1 MPASNSVDR
10 VFEPRSGQTND
21 YKIGMCCFSAKH
33 EVFNDLSGIAKPSQ
47 PLTLNIKNN
56 NDLILKM
63 DEASSCTGNITIII
77 NIGIQDRSKYMY
89 IMQNT
94 L

>member
-1 MPASNSVDR
+1 
-10 VFEPRSGQTND
+10 
-21 YKIGMCCFSAKH
+21 
-33 EVFNDLSGIAKPSQ
+33 
-47 PLTLNIKNN
+47 
-56 NDLILKM
+56 LKM

-89 IMQNT
+89 MQNT

>member
-1 MPASNSVDR
+1 MYGSFATSRPN
-10 VFEPRSGQTND
+10 T
-21 YKIGMCCFSAKH
+21 
-33 EVFNDLSGIAKPSQ
+33 VFNDLSGIAKPSQ

-63 DEASSCTGNITIII
+63 DEASSCTGNVTIII

-89 IMQNT
+89 VYYMQNT